1 MRALLF
7 FSLLS
12 GATAAV
18 LPSAVHGASYQSRRG
33 LLTDARSHSEF
44 LFVHVPFMSC
54 SDEVVTVPL
63 PSAQP
68 PCCTLTPADCAA
80 RCDEQYNA
88 LIADIKPRY
97 GVDLLTN
104 ASLCTAFKYAR
115 GQSRCI
121 LLYTATPSSC
131 SMSLAPLTGISF
143 PGVLQWLST
152 TNTRWDYYLR
162 MLLPAPHPTAPFMAS
177 ISITGMQ
184 LQAAQLW
191 PAGGPLSIYPSDPA
205 RFQMNAGHQLIAAIH
220 TAISRRC
227 CAADVGIT
235 NVTDVSNTTVNVQLT
250 MTAAWVTDANP
261 FAAAYLD
268 LVLSDAL
275 GAAALLATIQSAFP
289 NVTAVSYTALTTTTG
304 VLANAT
310 AASTAR
316 IPTSTAAVPTRRPPP
331 SVGIIA
337 ALVIVCAI
345 AALLALCTCVRRR
358 EPWGAISTDVLKSVR
373 IHADAAPNTS
383 CGVFVSYR
391 RSDFAVA
398 DAVVDQLSLSG
409 LRVFYDRGGEMAGR
423 PFEEE
428 LHRAIRES
436 RVTCVLVTLELMRSL
451 VAHRPDRLD
460 WLLAE
465 LLLALHYMRTRP
477 GRRIF
482 PLLIGSPMDGDA
494 GVPQRSYLLTDAA
507 FMACRDALPDVVPA
521 ATLALVTR
529 MLAQDG
535 GELDAALQGITVRQL
550 MLGER
555 HLAERQAPFT
565 GLLAISSVAV
575 HGPDDHMGLLLRHR
589 YAEHILSA
597 L

>member
-1 MRALLF
+1 
-7 FSLLS
+7 
-12 GATAAV
+12 
-18 LPSAVHGASYQSRRG
+18 
-33 LLTDARSHSEF
+33 
-44 LFVHVPFMSC
+44 
-54 SDEVVTVPL
+54 
-63 PSAQP
+63 
-68 PCCTLTPADCAA
+68 
-80 RCDEQYNA
+80 
-88 LIADIKPRY
+88 
-97 GVDLLTN
+97 
-104 ASLCTAFKYAR
+104 
-115 GQSRCI
+115 
-121 LLYTATPSSC
+121 
-131 SMSLAPLTGISF
+131 
-143 PGVLQWLST
+143 
-152 TNTRWDYYLR
+152 
-162 MLLPAPHPTAPFMAS
+162 
-177 ISITGMQ
+177 
-184 LQAAQLW
+184 
-191 PAGGPLSIYPSDPA
+191 
-205 RFQMNAGHQLIAAIH
+205 
-220 TAISRRC
+220 
-227 CAADVGIT
+227 
-235 NVTDVSNTTVNVQLT
+235 
-250 MTAAWVTDANP
+250 
-261 FAAAYLD
+261 

-289 NVTAVSYTALTTTTG
+289 TVTAVSYTALTTTTG

-310 AASTAR
+310 AATTAR
-316 IPTSTAAVPTRRPPP
+316 ITTSTAAVPTRRPPP

-345 AALLALCTCVRRR
+345 AALLALCTCFRRR
-358 EPWGAISTDVLKSVR
+358 ESWGVISTDVLKGVR

-398 DAVVDQLSLSG
+398 DAVVDQLSLAG
-409 LRVFYDRGGEMAGR
+409 LRAFYDRGGEMAGR

-465 LLLALHYMRTRP
+465 LLLALHYMRTQP

-482 PLLIGSPMDGDA
+482 PLLFGSPMDGDV

-507 FMACRDALPDVVPA
+507 FMACRDALPDVVPV

-555 HLAERQAPFT
+555 HQVLAERQEPFT